1 MTPRAL
7 QDIERPR
14 LAREVAKRLGATIR
28 EGRFLPGQRL
38 PSERQLCLELG
49 VSRPVLREALR
60 ALAAQGF
67 LEIRHGSGSFVL
79 DIAAQLANVDPIA
92 WFRENRKRVRDFYG
106 ARLVLEPEIAALAS
120 GNARPAHLAR
130 LRAILES
137 ADQVIAR
144 GQIAAAIGLDIDF
157 HRAIAEAAGNAF
169 LCEMLDA
176 IIDTDT
182 DLRRVLHR
190 LPGRPAVAH
199 RGHAHILAAIES
211 REPARARAVMVAA
224 LESALRDV
232 DRLLKGGDGHSQ
244 REDGHGSFARMTS
257 TNSAARTSR

>member
-14 LAREVAKRLGATIR
+14 LAREVAKRLGSTIR
-28 EGRFLPGQRL
+28 EGRFLPGERL
-38 PSERQLCLELG
+38 PSERHLCQELG
-49 VSRPVLREALR
+49 VSRPVLREALG

-79 DIAAQLANVDPIA
+79 DVAAQLANVDPIA
-92 WFRENRKRVRDFYG
+92 WFKENLTLVRDFYG

-120 GNARPAHLAR
+120 GNARPGHLAR

-137 ADQVIAR
+137 ADEVIAR
-144 GQIAAAIGLDIDF
+144 RQIGAAIGFDIDF
-157 HRAIAEAAGNAF
+157 HRGIAEAAGNAF
-169 LCEMLDA
+169 MCEMLDA

-182 DLRRVLHR
+182 DIRRVLHR
-190 LPGRPAVAH
+190 LPGRPEAAH
-199 RGHAHILAAIES
+199 HGHAQILAAIES
-211 REPARARAVMVAA
+211 REPARARAVMAAA
-224 LESALRDV
+224 LARALRDV
-232 DRLLKGGDGHSQ
+232 DRLLEGGDGHSHSQ
-244 REDGHGSFARMTS
+244 DGHGSFARVTS